1 MNHDINVKKM
11 RLNCFRQ
18 SKVPGEFM
26 LQMRVPGGMVDAKY
40 LSYVEHIANTW
51 GDGNFHFGTRQTFD
65 ITGIKYENIPA
76 VNEYLEQYIKEVDA
90 ELCGVNMDTVAH
102 EPQPWDPKA
111 GYPTIGARNITA
123 CVGNYHCICGNC
135 NTFELARK
143 IEPIIFPSHYH
154 IKINIAGCPNDCNK
168 AHLCDFG
175 IIGVARMTYH
185 PERCIGCGACVRAC
199 EHGATRVLSL
209 NEGTGKIEKD
219 PCCCVGCG
227 ECVKA
232 CPTSAWTRQ
241 ETKFYRVILGGRTG
255 RDGIGGATGSS
266 KSHNKASL
274 DTMASEVQKGNAPEE
289 RKLQRLFRDPAVTR
303 LIKRCND
310 FGAGGVSVAI
320 GELAD
325 GLSIDLDAVRKKY
338 DGLDGTELAISESQE
353 RMAVVVA
360 PADVDALLA
369 AAAREN
375 LEAYPVASVTAEPRM
390 VMTWRGQTVASLSR
404 AFLNTNGAAKHARVS
419 VPQADAAPERA
430 TFSTLREM
438 AASLKCASRR
448 GLTERFDGSIGA
460 GSVLMP
466 FGGRTQRTPAQVMA
480 ALFPVEPEQETGQ
493 ASVMA
498 WGCDPEAL
506 SADPYQGAKDAVYA
520 SVAKLV
526 AAGAD
531 YRKAYLT
538 LQEFFEKLRDEPAR
552 WGKPFAALLGAL
564 DAQLELGCAA
574 IGGKDSMSGTFHD
587 LDVPPTLISFA
598 IAPIQAGEVLSPEFK
613 EAGHPVYLFVGDA
626 LAEHPMAAWDKLREL
641 HKAGKV
647 KSAWA
652 VEHGFAEAVMNMSFG
667 NKIGFAMGS
676 DVDTNWY
683 TPWPRSIVAELT
695 EELDFPLAIRLG
707 TTTAEPVITIGGD
720 SAPIDE
726 LLALNEG
733 VLEDVYPTRAGES
746 APARTLSWDKRSPA
760 VCKSKTAR
768 PRVAIPVFPGTNCE
782 YDSARACLRAGLE
795 PEIVVVRNL
804 TASALEESALALEK
818 AIRAAQILFLP
829 GGFSGGDE
837 PDGSAKFICSFL
849 RNGRLTDAVHDLL
862 KRRDGLMLGICNGFQ
877 ALIKL
882 GLVPYGEIRAMDEGC
897 PTLTFNTIG
906 RHQSRYVTTRV
917 ASVQSPWML
926 QSHVGDLHA
935 IPISHGEGR
944 FTAPQA
950 ELERLIANG
959 QIATQYVDASGA
971 ASMDIDANPN
981 GSLEAIEGIFSPDGR
996 VFGKMGHSERRGP
1009 YVGVNI
1015 PGDKH
1020 QPLFES
1026 GAAYFR

>member
-1 MNHDINVKKM
+1 MSQPRITIGSEF
-11 RLNCFRQ
+11 FRRIREEHALYMDKT
-18 SKVPGEFM
+18 SLIEELLRNKAEVSLITRPRRFGKTLTMTM
-26 LQMRVPGGMVDAKY
+26 LRD
-40 LSYVEHIANTW
+40 
-51 GDGNFHFGTRQTFD
+51 FFD
-65 ITGIKYENIPA
+65 IRQDSRAIFEGLDVARNKELCDAWMNQYPTVFLTLKGVEGLTLDEALYACAEIIGALCAQHSYLYASPHVEQRDKEMLHELESTEDKNLLAKSINTLCRALHAHYRKPVILLIDEYDVPLAKAQENGYYREMVSFLRGFLGGALKTNPSLALAVLTGCLRIS
-76 VNEYLEQYIKEVDA
+76 KESIFTGLNNFACYTISDA
-90 ELCGVNMDTVAH
+90 EFAD
-102 EPQPWDPKA
+102 K
-111 GYPTIGARNITA
+111 IG
-123 CVGNYHCICGNC
+123 
-135 NTFELARK
+135 F
-143 IEPIIFPSHYH
+143 
-154 IKINIAGCPNDCNK
+154 
-168 AHLCDFG
+168 
-175 IIGVARMTYH
+175 
-185 PERCIGCGACVRAC
+185 
-199 EHGATRVLSL
+199 
-209 NEGTGKIEKD
+209 
-219 PCCCVGCG
+219 
-227 ECVKA
+227 
-232 CPTSAWTRQ
+232 TS
-241 ETKFYRVILGGRTG
+241 
-255 RDGIGGATGSS
+255 
-266 KSHNKASL
+266 
-274 DTMASEVQKGNAPEE
+274 
-289 RKLQRLFRDPAVTR
+289 
-303 LIKRCND
+303 
-310 FGAGGVSVAI
+310 
-320 GELAD
+320 
-325 GLSIDLDAVRKKY
+325 
-338 DGLDGTELAISESQE
+338 
-353 RMAVVVA
+353 
-360 PADVDALLA
+360 ADVDALLA

-375 LEAYPVASVTAEPRM
+375 LESYPVASVTAEPRM

-430 TFSTLREM
+430 AFSTLREM

-466 FGGRTQRTPAQVMA
+466 FGGKTQRTPAQAMA
-480 ALFPVEPEQETGQ
+480 ALFPVEPGQETGQ

-626 LAEHPMAAWDKLREL
+626 LAEHPLAAWDKLREL

-652 VEHGFAEAVMNMSFG
+652 VEHGFAETVMNMSFG
-667 NKIGFAMGS
+667 NRIGFAMGP

-707 TTTAEPVITIGGD
+707 ATTAEPVITIGGD

-726 LLALNEG
+726 LLALNER

-746 APARTLSWDKRSPA
+746 APARTLSWDRRSPA